1 MAESILIFFFLD
13 LIIVLDKKSTVA
25 HSLLVHF
32 PTPHFMHLTVC
43 KYIRVVRKTD
53 LNLKLGSDLTEP
65 NGIVKFY
72 SAPPRDTYRFIFYER
87 CTPGHNNRFV
97 VLLSCFQMNYL
108 EWFALWRAF
117 RCFDVPNMT
126 ASSCWI
132 EWWGIVPLEN
142 VSCLNRIWPRVLY
155 RDIESSLT
163 WERCSP

>member
-72 SAPPRDTYRFIFYER
+72 SAPSPRYVSIY
-87 CTPGHNNRFV
+87 
-97 VLLSCFQMNYL
+97 LL
-108 EWFALWRAF
+108 
-117 RCFDVPNMT
+117 
-126 ASSCWI
+126 
-132 EWWGIVPLEN
+132 
-142 VSCLNRIWPRVLY
+142 
-155 RDIESSLT
+155 
-163 WERCSP
+163 